1 LNAVLAV
8 AVGASASEAG
18 ADVTAR
24 LTDSIDPDFLAVMG
38 WDPQRRVLTFPRDHP
53 VLGWQECLVRGCT
66 TEARSTQQLCRG
78 CQVRW
83 TATPGSLEE
92 FVATV
97 RVRRRVTGVGSCA
110 VPHCARGWR
119 TACLALCQTHD
130 HQRRKVLQLPMAE
143 FIAHPDVVALP
154 ALGPCQVASCTR
166 DRQGRSYCQAHK
178 QRRWQLMR
186 IDPGFDEAA
195 WQVTEAAIAEG
206 HLVSLRGLPDLV
218 VAETLFGL
226 QQRTAAGI
234 QTWASDARGMT
245 DAVRSQRLPTVT
257 ELTDTG
263 MSAAQRR
270 FARSAATSVRRLML
284 SPETERAKDEWDA
297 AVFGHGGTITF
308 TAISQLWLREATK
321 RWAFDDL
328 PRRRGRS
335 VANAVR
341 TLVNAVAKLS
351 ESLRLQRADGGNDP
365 AALSRSDIT
374 AFCNRL
380 AFLTSEGA
388 ISPTSRV
395 SLCRG
400 VKLVLDRMRSLG
412 LTRPGQPMHRLPDDF
427 ALSTADIPDRPEDQE
442 AGKDLPVE
450 VMRQLCQNLPLLEQ
464 VAGRE
469 VRVATELVID
479 TGRRPD
485 EICRLGLDCLE
496 RDGDGKPVLVY
507 DNHKGHRTGRRLPV
521 SEATAG
527 VIVAQQQRVRAKF
540 RLMPTEHLTLLP
552 STVAN
557 PFGRKAIGAG
567 TVSERHREWVTGL
580 PEFLVAATVHVDGRP
595 ATKQLTF
602 DKAKIFL
609 YAYRHTYAQRHADAG
624 VPVDVLQQLMDH
636 RQLDTTQRYYRVGEE
651 RRREAVDRVT
661 AMQFDRH
668 GNRIW
673 RHAEALLDSER
684 LRRGVAEVAV
694 PYGMCTEPSNVAAG
708 GKDCPVRFRCVGC
721 GHFRTDVSYLP
732 DLEAYLADLLRN
744 RERLLA
750 ALDADDWAKAEAM
763 PSDEEIRRLRR
774 LIDRVRQDVDG
785 LTAQDRAQIEQAV
798 AVVRRGRTILLG
810 VPRARP
816 LTDLRGAHAQ

>member
-1 LNAVLAV
+1 
-8 AVGASASEAG
+8 
-18 ADVTAR
+18 
-24 LTDSIDPDFLAVMG
+24 
-38 WDPQRRVLTFPRDHP
+38 
-53 VLGWQECLVRGCT
+53 
-66 TEARSTQQLCRG
+66 
-78 CQVRW
+78 
-83 TATPGSLEE
+83 
-92 FVATV
+92 
-97 RVRRRVTGVGSCA
+97 
-110 VPHCARGWR
+110 
-119 TACLALCQTHD
+119 
-130 HQRRKVLQLPMAE
+130 
-143 FIAHPDVVALP
+143 
-154 ALGPCQVASCTR
+154 
-166 DRQGRSYCQAHK
+166 
-178 QRRWQLMR
+178 
-186 IDPGFDEAA
+186 
-195 WQVTEAAIAEG
+195 
-206 HLVSLRGLPDLV
+206 
-218 VAETLFGL
+218 
-226 QQRTAAGI
+226 
-234 QTWASDARGMT
+234 MT
-245 DAVRSQRLPTVT
+245 
-257 ELTDTG
+257 

-270 FARSAATSVRRLML
+270 FARSAATAVRRLMM
-284 SPETERAKDEWDA
+284 SPETERGKDEWDA

-308 TAISQLWLREATK
+308 TAIHQQWLREATK

-328 PRRRGRS
+328 PRRRGRA

-341 TLVNAVAKLS
+341 TVVNAVAKLS
-351 ESLRLQRADGGNDP
+351 ESLRLQRDDGGNDP

-388 ISPTSRV
+388 ISPKSRI

-400 VKLVLDRMRSLG
+400 VKLVLDRMRALG
-412 LTRPGQPMHRLPDDF
+412 LTRPGQPLHRLPDDF

-464 VAGRE
+464 IAGRE

-479 TGRRPD
+479 TGRRPE

-507 DNHKGHRTGRRLPV
+507 DNYKGQRNGRRLPIP
-521 SEATAG
+521 EATAG

-540 RLMPTEHLTLLP
+540 AHLPTEHLKLMP
-552 STVAN
+552 SIVAN

-580 PEFLVAATVHVDGRP
+580 PEFLVAATAQVDGRP
-595 ATKQLTF
+595 VAQQLPF

-673 RHAEALLDSER
+673 RHVQALLDSER
-684 LRRGVAEVAV
+684 LRRGVGEVAV
-694 PYGMCTEPSNVAAG
+694 PYGLCTEPSNVAAG

-763 PSDEEIRRLRR
+763 PSNEEIRRLRR

-798 AVVRRGRTILLG
+798 AIVRRGRAILLG
-810 VPRARP
+810 VPRVRP
-816 LTDLRGAHAQ
+816 LTDLRAEQTQ